1 MNDQPGLE
9 SVSGKRECQRSVG
22 KPLGGVFIGI
32 STSASPTSAGS
43 FGEVETWVWGCSG
56 ESKGLKRNWAL
67 VGSRWR
73 WEWAINPTW
82 PKSCTGKGGF
92 RVSHV
97 VV

>member
-1 MNDQPGLE
+1 M
-9 SVSGKRECQRSVG
+9 G
-22 KPLGGVFIGI
+22 KPLGGVFIEI

-43 FGEVETWVWGCSG
+43 FGEVEAWVWRHGG

-67 VGSRWR
+67 VGSRWT
-73 WEWAINPTW
+73 WEWGINPTW
-82 PKSCTGKGGF
+82 AKLCTGKGDF